1 MKDTSPRANQKI
13 VEMMLQK
20 APEERLALGC
30 SMFDFS
36 KQLVTD
42 SLKEETP
49 SLSPA
54 SLRRELFLRFYGN
67 DFDRTQQEKI
77 LSHLIRS

>member
-1 MKDTSPRANQKI
+1 MNDTHPRVNQKI
-13 VEMMLQK
+13 VEMMRRK

-36 KQLVTD
+36 KQLVMS
-42 SLKEETP
+42 SLREENP

-54 SLRRELFLRFYGN
+54 SLRQELFLRFYGN
-67 DFDRTQQEKI
+67 DFDSRAREKI
-77 LSHLIRS
+77 TFHLIRS